1 MMGEMMK
8 YRFAGSARGMVRA
21 VIAIGAALALS
32 ACATIELQ
40 PPQTGLEAPAAWTP
54 TPDGVVAQWPTADW
68 WRLFGSSELIELI
81 DEARANS
88 PDLAAAY
95 SRILQAE
102 AQARVA
108 GASLL
113 PTLDLGADA
122 SRQGQ
127 IGSGAAN
134 AFGLSL
140 GASYEVDLWGR
151 NRMNDAAARAQIRA
165 SRYDQETVA
174 LTLTAGVASGY
185 LQVLSLR
192 ERLRISRLNLELAEE
207 VLALVEARA
216 RFGSASSLELAQQR
230 AAVASQRAGIPAL
243 EQQERAARAALAVL
257 LGRMPQNFDVRGQ
270 DLDLAVP
277 EVAPGLPSELLQR
290 RPDIRRTEMQLAI
303 AEADIAIARA
313 ALFPSLRLT
322 GSMGLRSGTLSGLF
336 SQDPTYGIAA
346 ALAMP
351 IFNGGRLRAG
361 QELAQARYE
370 ELLQGYR
377 SAILTAFADADV
389 SLTEIDALR
398 VQAGYQDASLEQA
411 VIALRL
417 AEARYRA
424 GAEGL
429 LTVIDAQRTL
439 YQARDQQAQLRLQRL
454 QAAITLF
461 RALGGGWEEGQ
472 SIAQVPET

>member
-174 LTLTAGVASGY
+174 LTLMAGVASGY

-216 RFGSASSLELAQQR
+216 VSVRLRRSSWRSSAQPLLPSVRVSRRWSSR
-230 AAVASQRAGIPAL
+230 SAL
-243 EQQERAARAALAVL
+243 RVPRWPCCSGACRRISMCVD
-257 LGRMPQNFDVRGQ
+257 R

-290 RPDIRRTEMQLAI
+290 RPDIRR
-303 AEADIAIARA
+303 RRCSS
-313 ALFPSLRLT
+313 PSPK
-322 GSMGLRSGTLSGLF
+322 
-336 SQDPTYGIAA
+336 PT
-346 ALAMP
+346 
-351 IFNGGRLRAG
+351 
-361 QELAQARYE
+361 
-370 ELLQGYR
+370 
-377 SAILTAFADADV
+377 
-389 SLTEIDALR
+389 
-398 VQAGYQDASLEQA
+398 
-411 VIALRL
+411 
-417 AEARYRA
+417 
-424 GAEGL
+424 
-429 LTVIDAQRTL
+429 
-439 YQARDQQAQLRLQRL
+439 
-454 QAAITLF
+454 
-461 RALGGGWEEGQ
+461 
-472 SIAQVPET
+472 

>member
-1 MMGEMMK
+1 
-8 YRFAGSARGMVRA
+8 
-21 VIAIGAALALS
+21 
-32 ACATIELQ
+32 
-40 PPQTGLEAPAAWTP
+40 
-54 TPDGVVAQWPTADW
+54 
-68 WRLFGSSELIELI
+68 
-81 DEARANS
+81 
-88 PDLAAAY
+88 
-95 SRILQAE
+95 
-102 AQARVA
+102 
-108 GASLL
+108 
-113 PTLDLGADA
+113 
-122 SRQGQ
+122 
-127 IGSGAAN
+127 
-134 AFGLSL
+134 
-140 GASYEVDLWGR
+140 
-151 NRMNDAAARAQIRA
+151 
-165 SRYDQETVA
+165 
-174 LTLTAGVASGY
+174 
-185 LQVLSLR
+185 
-192 ERLRISRLNLELAEE
+192 
-207 VLALVEARA
+207 
-216 RFGSASSLELAQQR
+216 
-230 AAVASQRAGIPAL
+230 
-243 EQQERAARAALAVL
+243 
-257 LGRMPQNFDVRGQ
+257 
-270 DLDLAVP
+270 
-277 EVAPGLPSELLQR
+277 
-290 RPDIRRTEMQLAI
+290 
-303 AEADIAIARA
+303 
-313 ALFPSLRLT
+313 
-322 GSMGLRSGTLSGLF
+322 MGLRSGTLSGLF